1 MLLGP
6 SVRPIFTPPWN
17 RCTLSTAECLVE
29 LGFRVLSRDSSAGE
43 LVLPGLAELPI
54 TFDWFAKCKGE
65 LLSRAQRGDLLAQ
78 RIASTRT
85 VGIMLHHAL
94 MDPTNWSRGATF
106 YACSAITAT
115 PASAV

>member
-1 MLLGP
+1 M
-6 SVRPIFTPPWN
+6 
-17 RCTLSTAECLVE
+17 
-29 LGFRVLSRDSSAGE
+29 LSRDSSAGE

-94 MDPTNWSRGATF
+94 MDADELVAWRDLLCLLCNHRHARVSRM
-106 YACSAITAT
+106 
-115 PASAV
+115 SAVAHLAT